1 MPFHRSNR
9 ANLFFL
15 EKSGEG
21 FNEEIFWEPN
31 SDGFFLVIQIE
42 SYFRQI
48 YRGESSPSKFH
59 LIATV
64 WAKPGQN
71 GRTWSYKKSKC
82 PDDDSSSQGRS
93 RIAPKNAVRCRSI
106 MFKKNNQLT
115 RVNPQAP
122 ANGEPSTG
130 PIQSGRR
137 KWDEEGLLT
146 NLKKNL
152 VNTKKRTG
160 YRSLTSAV
168 IKADS
173 RSRQGDRDDDAVFEV
188 AVLLQRRASSSVLR
202 NYGQLLLTKKKD
214 QKRWKEYQKRNKKG
228 KRWLASA
235 RPPASGFF
243 FRRRPAGVCK
253 STAAAEGKNKKK
265 ELAVNF
271 IAQRRA
277 DEERKRLRGV
287 CFASFLLDSN
297 WDPWTVSR
305 IGSGQHWPML
315 MKLG

>member
-1 MPFHRSNR
+1 M
-9 ANLFFL
+9 
-15 EKSGEG
+15 SGEG
-21 FNEEIFWEPN
+21 FNEKIFWESN

-152 VNTKKRTG
+152 VNTKKKNWVPFFDISSHQGRLSKSSG
-160 YRSLTSAV
+160 
-168 IKADS
+168 
-173 RSRQGDRDDDAVFEV
+173 RSRWW
-188 AVLLQRRASSSVLR
+188 RRLWGSGIASASCVIVGSTQLR
-202 NYGQLLLTKKKD
+202 PAALD
-214 QKRWKEYQKRNKKG
+214 QKKRPETMERIPEKKQKREKMIG
-228 KRWLASA
+228 KRAPA
-235 RPPASGFF
+235 RFGFF
-243 FRRRPAGVCK
+243 FPAKTG
-253 STAAAEGKNKKK
+253 G
-265 ELAVNF
+265 
-271 IAQRRA
+271 
-277 DEERKRLRGV
+277 RL
-287 CFASFLLDSN
+287 
-297 WDPWTVSR
+297 
-305 IGSGQHWPML
+305 
-315 MKLG
+315 

>member
-1 MPFHRSNR
+1 M
-9 ANLFFL
+9 
-15 EKSGEG
+15 SGEG
-21 FNEEIFWEPN
+21 FNEKIFWESN

-202 NYGQLLLTKKKD
+202 NYGQLLLTKKKRPETMERIPEKK
-214 QKRWKEYQKRNKKG
+214 QKREKMIG
-228 KRWLASA
+228 KRAPA
-235 RPPASGFF
+235 RFGFF
-243 FRRRPAGVCK
+243 FPAKTG
-253 STAAAEGKNKKK
+253 G
-265 ELAVNF
+265 
-271 IAQRRA
+271 
-277 DEERKRLRGV
+277 RL
-287 CFASFLLDSN
+287 
-297 WDPWTVSR
+297 
-305 IGSGQHWPML
+305 
-315 MKLG
+315 